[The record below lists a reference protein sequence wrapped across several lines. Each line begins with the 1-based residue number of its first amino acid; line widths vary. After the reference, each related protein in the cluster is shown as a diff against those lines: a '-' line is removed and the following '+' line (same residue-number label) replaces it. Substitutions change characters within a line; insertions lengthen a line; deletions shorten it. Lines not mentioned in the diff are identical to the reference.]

1 MTRVHRRCRTSVG
14 FVLTKS
20 SAVRRTL
27 HDLRH
32 VPPQGSSFNDLTCL
46 RELRLSTGDHTSD
59 FEVQLAG
66 LPPTLRRLR
75 LTHGDK
81 CEHVFP
87 RLIIAE
93 PPTISSARGA
103 VCDPHPAPG
112 QATPPAAPSE
122 PAALAVPQLV
132 SLVIDCHSTQ
142 LPASL
147 PLPASCAVTVHA
159 ALLTLKQVGEL
170 PAHVRRDYE
179 KVRSRAHPDI

>member
-1 MTRVHRRCRTSVG
+1 MMYSPAI
-14 FVLTKS
+14 S
-20 SAVRRTL
+20 RTL
-27 HDLRH
+27 HDFRH
-32 VPPQGSSFNDLTCL
+32 VPRQGSSFNDLTCL

-59 FEVQLAG
+59 FEVQLTG

-93 PPTISSARGA
+93 PPTTSSAKSA
-103 VCDPHPAPG
+103 VGDAPPAPA
-112 QATPPAAPSE
+112 QAPLHAAPSQPAAP
-122 PAALAVPQLV
+122 AVPELV

-147 PLPASCAVTVHA
+147 PLPASCAVTIHA
-159 ALLTLKQVGEL
+159 ALLTLPQVGEL
-170 PAHVRRDYE
+170 PAHVSKDYE
-179 KVRSRAHPDI
+179 KVRSHVHPHT

>member
-1 MTRVHRRCRTSVG
+1 MP
-14 FVLTKS
+14 
-20 SAVRRTL
+20 A
-27 HDLRH
+27 
-32 VPPQGSSFNDLTCL
+32 QGSSFNDLTCL

-87 RLIIAE
+87 RLIVAE
-93 PPTISSARGA
+93 PPPGPPAQGA
-103 VCDPHPAPG
+103 VSDPPPDPA
-112 QATPPAAPSE
+112 QATPQAAPSQPAAP
-122 PAALAVPQLV
+122 AVPELV
-132 SLVIDCHSTQ
+132 SFVIDCHSTQ